1 MDNLLKIGIE
11 QETID
16 KMIEVNDIFLV
27 EELDEKHLD
36 TLKIINTLREL
47 KIDKENIDLMLINY
61 IDIFL
66 MDYDSF
72 VNKLKDVDLNN
83 FSNMI
88 NNDLE
93 AAYDI
98 FF

>member
-27 EELDEKHLD
+27 EELDEKHLN

-72 VNKLKDVDLNN
+72 VNKLKDVDLND